1 MLLQVIHLLKY
12 VSHYEWFLYKPHL
25 LAHLAQM
32 VGVNYRRLLQNR

>member
-25 LAHLAQM
+25 LAHL